1 MTSSDITF
9 RFATKEDNEII
20 YDFAMRAI
28 SESILPMFAEDAGD
42 GLYERISTGDPRNV
56 AIAEVKDE
64 GIVGY
69 IEIDPTRSTR
79 KEVVYLRGIFVLE
92 DFRRLKIGN
101 TLLKKMQD
109 EKCKEGEKL
118 YVDAYSKYALKFW
131 RSLGFDIER
140 YVVKYK
146 D

>member
-1 MTSSDITF
+1 M
-9 RFATKEDNEII
+9 EQ
-20 YDFAMRAI
+20 
-28 SESILPMFAEDAGD
+28 
-42 GLYERISTGDPRNV
+42 
-56 AIAEVKDE
+56 

-79 KEVVYLRGIFVLE
+79 KLVVYIRGIFVLE
-92 DFRRLKIGN
+92 DFRRMKIGN
-101 TLLKKMQD
+101 TLLKMMQD

-118 YVDAYSKYALKFW
+118 YVDAYSEYSLKFW
-131 RSLGFDIER
+131 RSLGFDIDR